1 MSSQNWH
8 EVISPK
14 NRVISLNLK
23 EIWRYRDLLMLFVK
37 RDVLTIYKQTI
48 FGPLWYLIQPL
59 FTSLIYT
66 FTFNKVAKIETGDVP
81 AFLFNLS
88 GLIIWNYFADCFN
101 GTSDTFKKNEDI
113 FGKVYFPRAVM
124 PVSTIISNLVKLGI
138 QMLIFIAFYIYFY
151 VNGDVGLPSSGL
163 IFFPIVVL
171 MMGMMGLSLGMIT
184 SSLTT
189 KYRDLIFLAT
199 FGIQL
204 LMFASAVV
212 YPVDAVVENFPQAA
226 EFIWYNPLAILLE
239 VTRDF
244 YFFGGGFELGL
255 NLVYPLIITVILFLI
270 GLALFNKTEKSFIDT
285 I

>member
-138 QMLIFIAFYIYFY
+138 QMLIFIPFYYYF
-151 VNGDVGLPSSGL
+151 NFFIIII
-163 IFFPIVVL
+163 IFF
-171 MMGMMGLSLGMIT
+171 
-184 SSLTT
+184 
-189 KYRDLIFLAT
+189 
-199 FGIQL
+199 
-204 LMFASAVV
+204 
-212 YPVDAVVENFPQAA
+212 
-226 EFIWYNPLAILLE
+226 
-239 VTRDF
+239 
-244 YFFGGGFELGL
+244 
-255 NLVYPLIITVILFLI
+255 LV
-270 GLALFNKTEKSFIDT
+270 
-285 I
+285 